1 MKKLVSLIVAIL
13 AMVAILF
20 GVKNMLQAKESTEEV
35 ETSSEQQQ
43 LFLFNWGN
51 YIDTEL
57 IKEFEAETGIQVV
70 YETFDSNDA
79 MEAKLKQGGT
89 RYDIVFP
96 SESSITKLVN
106 QNLLQKL
113 DHSKIKGLENIS
125 PFLLNSPVDKG
136 NQYTVPYFWGTVGIM
151 VNTKYIDPESIQTW
165 SDLWKEDFKN
175 KVLVLDGNREALGMA
190 LQSLGYSLNSK
201 NENELHA
208 AEVKLK
214 ELKPN
219 VRAVLNEEIKT
230 MMKLEEAPIGMGY
243 SGDAAAV
250 AEENPNVQY
259 ILPKDGSA
267 VWTDNFAIAHTAV
280 NIDGAYAFINFML
293 RPENAARNA
302 EYVGYSTPNEKAKEL
317 MDPEVTSDETYYPS
331 EEIINSLEHYEYLG
345 NDWIQKYNEAFLDF
359 KMEL

>member
-35 ETSSEQQQ
+35 ETSGEQQQ

-51 YIDTEL
+51 YIDPEL

-165 SDLWKEDFKN
+165 NDLWKEDFKN

-317 MDPEVTSDETYYPS
+317 MNPEVTSDETYYPS

>member
-51 YIDTEL
+51 YIDPEL
-57 IKEFEAETGIQVV
+57 IKEFETETGIQVV

-165 SDLWKEDFKN
+165 NDLWKEDFKN

-201 NENELHA
+201 NEDELKA
-208 AEVKLK
+208 AEQKLK

-280 NIDGAYAFINFML
+280 NIEGAYAFINFML

>member
-51 YIDTEL
+51 YIDPEL
-57 IKEFEAETGIQVV
+57 IKEFEAETGIQVI

-113 DHSKIKGLENIS
+113 DYSKIKGLENIS

-165 SDLWKEDFKN
+165 NDLWKEDFKN

-201 NENELHA
+201 NEDELKA
-208 AEVKLK
+208 AEQKLK

-280 NIDGAYAFINFML
+280 NIEGAYAFINFML

>member
-51 YIDTEL
+51 YIDPEL

-165 SDLWKEDFKN
+165 NDLWKEDFKN

-201 NENELHA
+201 NEDELKA
-208 AEVKLK
+208 AEQKLK

-219 VRAVLNEEIKT
+219 IRAVLNEEIKT

-280 NIDGAYAFINFML
+280 NIEGAYAFINFML

-317 MDPEVTSDETYYPS
+317 MNPEVTSDETYYPS

>member
-51 YIDTEL
+51 YIDPEL

-136 NQYTVPYFWGTVGIM
+136 NQYTLPYFWGTVGIM

-165 SDLWKEDFKN
+165 NDLWKEDFKN

-201 NENELHA
+201 NEDELKA
-208 AEVKLK
+208 AEQKLK

>member
-51 YIDTEL
+51 YIDPEL

-125 PFLLNSPVDKG
+125 PFLLNSPVDHG
-136 NQYTVPYFWGTVGIM
+136 NQYTIPYFWGTVGIM

-175 KVLVLDGNREALGMA
+175 KVLILDGNREALGMA

-317 MDPEVTSDETYYPS
+317 MNPEVTSDETYYPS

>member
-51 YIDTEL
+51 YIDPEL

-125 PFLLNSPVDKG
+125 PFLLNSPVDNG
-136 NQYTVPYFWGTVGIM
+136 NQYTIPYFWGTVGIM

-175 KVLVLDGNREALGMA
+175 KVLILDGNREALGMA

-317 MDPEVTSDETYYPS
+317 MNPEVTSDETYYPS

>member
-51 YIDTEL
+51 YIDPEL

-165 SDLWKEDFKN
+165 NDLWKEDFKN

-345 NDWIQKYNEAFLDF
+345 NEWIQKYNEAFLDF
-359 KMEL
+359 KIEL

>member
-35 ETSSEQQQ
+35 ETSGEQQQ

-51 YIDTEL
+51 YIDPEL

-125 PFLLNSPVDKG
+125 PFLLNSPVDNG
-136 NQYTVPYFWGTVGIM
+136 NQYTIPYFWGTVGIM

-175 KVLVLDGNREALGMA
+175 KVLILDGNREALGMA

>member
-35 ETSSEQQQ
+35 ETSGEQQQ

-51 YIDTEL
+51 YIDPEL
-57 IKEFEAETGIQVV
+57 IKEFEAETGIQVI

-165 SDLWKEDFKN
+165 NDLWKEDFKN
-175 KVLVLDGNREALGMA
+175 KVLVLDGNREALGVA

-345 NDWIQKYNEAFLDF
+345 NEWIQKYNEAFLDF

>member
-51 YIDTEL
+51 YIDPEL

-165 SDLWKEDFKN
+165 NDLWKEDFKN

>member
-51 YIDTEL
+51 YIDPEL

-165 SDLWKEDFKN
+165 NDLWKEDFKN

-201 NENELHA
+201 NEDELKA
-208 AEVKLK
+208 AEQKLK

-280 NIDGAYAFINFML
+280 NIEGAYAFINFML

-345 NDWIQKYNEAFLDF
+345 NDWIQKYNEAFFDF

>member
-51 YIDTEL
+51 YIDPEL

-136 NQYTVPYFWGTVGIM
+136 NQYTIPYFWGTVGIM

-165 SDLWKEDFKN
+165 NDLWKEDFKN

-201 NENELHA
+201 NEDELKA
-208 AEVKLK
+208 AEQKLK

>member
-20 GVKNMLQAKESTEEV
+20 GVKNMLQEKESTEEV
-35 ETSSEQQQ
+35 ETSGEQQQ

-51 YIDTEL
+51 YIDPEL

-125 PFLLNSPVDKG
+125 PFLLNSPVDSG
-136 NQYTVPYFWGTVGIM
+136 NQYTIPYFWGTVGIM

-345 NDWIQKYNEAFLDF
+345 NEWIHNYNEAF
-359 KMEL
+359 